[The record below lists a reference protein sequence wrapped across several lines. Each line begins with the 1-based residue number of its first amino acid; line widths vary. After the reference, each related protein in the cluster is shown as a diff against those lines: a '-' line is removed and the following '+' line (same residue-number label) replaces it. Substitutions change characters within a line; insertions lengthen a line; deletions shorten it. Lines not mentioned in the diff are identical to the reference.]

1 MQGRDQLTGTPPGKE
16 PGQTQSWNAL
26 PTNLQRVKQ
35 AVERDCQTRFTALLH
50 HLDESSLRRSFRR
63 LKRQAAAGVD
73 GETVAS
79 YERDLEANLTALAA
93 RVQGN
98 RFRPQPVLRHWVKKP
113 DGGERPL
120 GIPALE
126 DKLVQGA
133 LVELLNVIYEKEF
146 ADFSYGFR
154 PGRSPHDA
162 LAALSKMIMTE
173 KVNWVLDADIRSFF
187 DSVDHELLLRAL
199 ALKIADPRI
208 MRLISLWLR
217 AGVMESGEWYETT
230 EGTPQGSVISPLLAN
245 IYLHYALDL
254 WVQKWGRE
262 RETGLVKMVRF
273 ADDFVICLQREE
285 DARALLAELAER
297 LEKCHLKLHPDK
309 TRVLEFGRFAAQ
321 NRARRGERRP
331 ETFDFLGFRHYCGK
345 TRDGRFV
352 LKRKTRADRM
362 RRKLK
367 ALRQQLRRRMHDT
380 VSSQHQWLCSV
391 LRGHYNYFG
400 VSHNFRSMYGF
411 YHAVRHMWKA
421 ALSRRG
427 QKKRLSWE
435 RYNELLRVFPLP
447 VPRITRSWQA
457 A

>member
-1 MQGRDQLTGTPPGKE
+1 MQGRDQLEGIPPGKE
-16 PGQTQSWNAL
+16 PGQTQRWKAL

-35 AVERDCQTRFTALLH
+35 AAERDCQTQFTALLH
-50 HLDESSLRRSFRR
+50 HLDESSLRRSFGR
-63 LKRQAAAGVD
+63 LKRQAAPGVD
-73 GETVAS
+73 GVTVAS
-79 YERDLEANLTALAA
+79 YERDLDANLVALTA

-98 RFRPQPVLRHWVKKP
+98 CFRPQPVLRHRITKP

-133 LVELLNVIYEKEF
+133 VVELLNVIYEKEF
-146 ADFSYGFR
+146 VDFSYGFR

-162 LAALSKMIMTE
+162 LGALSKMIMTE
-173 KVNWVLDADIRSFF
+173 KVSWVLDADIRSFF

-199 ALKIADPRI
+199 ARKIADPRI
-208 MRLISLWLR
+208 IRLITLWLR

-254 WVQKWGRE
+254 WVLKWGRE
-262 RETGLVKMVRF
+262 RATGLVKMVRF
-273 ADDFVICLQREE
+273 ADDFVVCLQREE
-285 DARALLAELAER
+285 DARVLLAELAER
-297 LEKCHLKLHPDK
+297 LQKCHLQLHPDK
-309 TRVLEFGRFAAQ
+309 TRVLEFGRFAAP
-321 NRARRGERRP
+321 NRARRGQGRP

-352 LKRKTRADRM
+352 LKRKTRADRLG
-362 RRKLK
+362 RKLK

-380 VSSQHQWLCSV
+380 VRRQHQWLRSV
-391 LRGHYNYFG
+391 LTGHYNYFG

-411 YHAVRHMWKA
+411 YLAVLLMWKTS
-421 ALSRRG
+421 LSRRG

-447 VPRITRSWQA
+447 KPRITRPWQA